1 MSSASKGGWLNGK
14 TSMIGTV
21 TALYVIGRFFGAI
34 IAVMVGDLLGRKETI
49 FIGASIL
56 AVGAIMHI
64 TALSAPAMIVGRI
77 IVGTGNDINT
87 SSAPHWQSET
97 SEASWRGNLVD
108 LKHCWIFQIESG
120 YMWVFIRWRS
130 RLMEIPACV
139 PIHLHLPSSWNCSLT
154 FRVPSLAHCTL

>member
-1 MSSASKGGWLNGK
+1 
-14 TSMIGTV
+14 TV

-64 TALSAPAMIVGRI
+64 TALSRASNDRGPHHCR
-77 IVGTGNDINT
+77 TGNDINT

-108 LKHCWIFQIESG
+108 LKTLLDFPIRNGLHVGFSFVGGPVSWRFPLAFQFTFIFLLLG
-120 YMWVFIRWRS
+120 T
-130 RLMEIPACV
+130 V
-139 PIHLHLPSSWNCSLT
+139 P
-154 FRVPSLAHCTL
+154 

>member
-1 MSSASKGGWLNGK
+1 
-14 TSMIGTV
+14 MIGTV

-34 IAVMVGDLLGRKETI
+34 IAVMVGDLLGRKKTI

-97 SEASWRGNLVD
+97 SEAS
-108 LKHCWIFQIESG
+108 
-120 YMWVFIRWRS
+120 
-130 RLMEIPACV
+130 
-139 PIHLHLPSSWNCSLT
+139 
-154 FRVPSLAHCTL
+154 